1 MTDEQEKQIATELN
15 HLNGYIIK
23 RSAQGAPKA
32 AQIEAMKLMLERLK
46 G

>member
-1 MTDEQEKQIATELN
+1 MTPQQEQQIATELN
-15 HLNGYIIK
+15 HLNGYLIK